1 MNYRLSALAG
11 LCLGAALTA
20 GHSAAHEFWISPETY
35 AVPPA
40 GSITAAFR
48 VGENLK
54 GSSYSYLD
62 RRTAR
67 LGFVTPDGPAE
78 VQARLGDRPALDA
91 VPAPVED
98 GLVVIVHETVDMT
111 LTYREWQ
118 KFINFV
124 EHKDFAG
131 ALEAHAARGLP
142 QEGFIESYR
151 RFAKSLVAVGDGAG
165 ADAPTGMETEIVARA
180 NPYTDDLSEGIAV
193 QVLYQGAPRA
203 DAQVEL
209 FEKSGDSVEVTL
221 HRTDA
226 EGVALLPVK
235 PGYEYLVD
243 AVVLRDTGNN
253 NAEEGP
259 VWHSLWA
266 SLTFAVPD

>member
-1 MNYRLSALAG
+1 MKYRLSSLLG
-11 LCLGAALTA
+11 LCLCA
-20 GHSAAHEFWISPETY
+20 GPLAAHEFWISPETY

-62 RRTAR
+62 RRTER
-67 LGFVTPDGPAE
+67 LGFVTPEGPAE
-78 VQARLGDRPALDA
+78 VPVRLGDRPALDA

-124 EHKDFAG
+124 EHKDFEG
-131 ALEAHAARGLP
+131 ALDRHAERGLP
-142 QEGFIESYR
+142 QEGFEETYR

-165 ADAPTGMETEIVARA
+165 SDAPTGMETEIVALS
-180 NPYTDDLSEGIAV
+180 NPYTDDLSNGIAV

-209 FEKSGDSVEVTL
+209 FEKAGDTVEVTL

-226 EGVALLPVK
+226 DGIAVLPVQ
-235 PGYEYLVD
+235 PGHEYLVD
-243 AVVLRDTGNN
+243 AVVLRETGIDDP
-253 NAEEGP
+253 EEGP